1 MPTETVDTL
10 LEQLN
15 ALRIQENKV
24 LERIHQARAQEK
36 RTHTTEGLGGNEVPT
51 YSYGDRVRIQN
62 AISKPFTRRANAG
75 DRESTVQYT
84 LTKNDSTKVFI
95 RTDNGFNT
103 WRLEKNLRRIP
114 RKETQD
120 TK

>member
-1 MPTETVDTL
+1 MPIETVDTL
-10 LEQLN
+10 LEQLKE
-15 ALRIQENKV
+15 LRIREDKV
-24 LERIHQARAQEK
+24 LERIHQARAQERQTQEGSERYET
-36 RTHTTEGLGGNEVPT
+36 RTYEH
-51 YSYGDRVRIQN
+51 GDRVRIQN

-75 DRESTVQYT
+75 DRDSTVQYT
-84 LTKNDSTKVFI
+84 LTNNDQTKVFI

-114 RKETQD
+114 LPKKPTT